1 MPRIFLSVGRKGRRG
16 DGWPAGARTS
26 KTVISTGMIMP
37 AWSWVLALYSLQNIM
52 MFTPCGR
59 EGGKRREPSV
69 EPVWDEKGL
78 ASYDAS
84 R

>member
-1 MPRIFLSVGRKGRRG
+1 MARSGARREGR
-16 DGWPAGARTS
+16 RTS

-52 MFTPCGR
+52 MFTPW
-59 EGGKRREPSV
+59 RRRGAGV
-69 EPVWDEKGL
+69 
-78 ASYDAS
+78 A